1 MRIKALC
8 LLFSGLILIYF
19 MSFGTVIFAVAG
31 SPSVGV
37 GIPIGSLPAD
47 QVNIWNQAVERFV
60 NDLFGLNNDRLIC
73 DGVSYESPSEL
84 AKKVLDVSL
93 ENVVAVSPED
103 ESIDYYFTYLSSADP
118 DESLELTNRIVK
130 AITDS
135 NISIKDNKIYVNTSD
150 YIGAIES
157 LSKEIYSD
165 DPLSTGINISQ
176 QIINGRPHNVTTIK
190 QNAVI
195 SVFDYLDLKY
205 QTFSDINNLTIDTL
219 TLSSEHELN
228 RRLSS
233 YYEPFVITSD
243 NKLYILRG
251 DLYTYS
257 KVSMAHNYLTF
268 CPAHI
273 SDNYTKQ
280 DLVYVSYDYLNY
292 NGHFS
297 FRFHES
303 SGHLYAAVYRSTYS
317 SANNNFIRFQE
328 IWGNPKLGSYP
339 ILFDDFNTQLKVPPS
354 ANVSTTFHNY
364 EFPEDFLL
372 TFVNAADSTDI
383 ISGDDVLSLDTVI
396 SGYFKG
402 TKENI
407 GYQSNTLQTAGNML
421 LGTDNAVVGGDK
433 TIKSELSDLEKS
445 IYVLAQQQ
453 GITYDELLKNMKLF
467 FDNSGSLT
475 IEAAD
480 GIKYSVDS
488 LASQFDKVIGNIE
501 DINGDLAEL
510 LAYLKSLN
518 LNGLDSYI
526 QSIEGT
532 LEDLNQRDKDKS
544 VLLGD
549 CVGTLTDLKDTLNDM
564 DLSGVSGSVKSI
576 DNVISNV
583 IAREEANDRFADEM
597 LAIGLRYGQ
606 GNYKLYDQCKFLL
619 DNLFN
624 YSDRNYPPNFEFYY
638 DSNGDGQQEIYNLID
653 FSFLETY
660 ITNDNMVDKSWW
672 NVPIKVIDL
681 IRYIIA
687 AVCYGLFVMRLIK
700 RLPTFYG
707 NGPLSIFG

>member
-1 MRIKALC
+1 MRIKILC
-8 LLFSGLILIYF
+8 LFFSVLILIYF
-19 MSFGTVIFAVAG
+19 MSFGTVIFAAAG
-31 SPSVGV
+31 VPSVGV
-37 GIPIGSLPAD
+37 GGIPLGSLPVD
-47 QVNIWNQAVERFV
+47 QSNPFHSAVRKFV
-60 NDLFGLNNDRLIC
+60 QDLFSLNGNNPITNQGNRYTPEDLEKDLIERANK
-73 DGVSYESPSEL
+73 DVFLNTVDDSTIQYYLSLADTVPESERSTIYYML
-84 AKKVLDVSL
+84 L
-93 ENVVAVSPED
+93 ENVIMVTEID
-103 ESIDYYFTYLSSADP
+103 ENGNCKINADEYTSALESS
-118 DESLELTNRIVK
+118 
-130 AITDS
+130 
-135 NISIKDNKIYVNTSD
+135 
-150 YIGAIES
+150 
-157 LSKEIYSD
+157 SKKIYSD

-205 QTFSDINNLTIDTL
+205 QTYTDINNLTINTL
-219 TLSSEHELN
+219 TFSSDEELD

-233 YYEPFVITSD
+233 HYEPFVITSD

-273 SDNYTKQ
+273 SDDYTKQ

-297 FRFHES
+297 FRFHEN
-303 SGHLYAAVYRSTYS
+303 SGHLYAAIYRSTYS
-317 SANNNFIRFQE
+317 SSNNNFIRFQE

-364 EFPEDFLL
+364 DFPEDFKI

-396 SGYFKG
+396 VGYFDG

-453 GITYDELLKNMKLF
+453 GINYEDLLKNMKLF

-488 LASQFDKVIGNIE
+488 LASQFDKMIDNIE

-510 LAYLKSLN
+510 LTYLKSLN
-518 LNGLDSYI
+518 LDELDTYI
-526 QSIEGT
+526 QSLEGT
-532 LEDLNQRDKDKS
+532 LNDINERDKDKS
-544 VLLGD
+544 AVLGD
-549 CVGTLTDLKDTLNDM
+549 CVGSLNDIKNALNSL
-564 DLSGVSGSVKSI
+564 DLSGVSSRLESI
-576 DNVISNV
+576 DKAISKAQEV
-583 IAREEANDRFADEM
+583 EAVLDVSEIEN
-597 LAIGLRYGQ
+597 IGT
-606 GNYKLYDQCKFLL
+606 NYFVEKFPFSLPFDLYRLV
-619 DNLFN
+619 
-624 YSDRNYPPNFEFYY
+624 
-638 DSNGDGQQEIYNLID
+638 
-653 FSFLETY
+653 T
-660 ITNDNMVDKSWW
+660 
-672 NVPIKVIDL
+672 
-681 IRYIIA
+681 
-687 AVCYGLFVMRLIK
+687 LFVREPEKPVFTIPIQVDFDVFGLDQKIDEEITLDLTIFSVNGVDIVQVITRFSILVGFVVMLIK
-700 RLPTFYG
+700 QTTKLFV
-707 NGPLSIFG
+707 

>member
-1 MRIKALC
+1 MRIKILC
-8 LLFSGLILIYF
+8 LFFSVLILIYF
-19 MSFGTVIFAVAG
+19 MSFGTVIFAAAG
-31 SPSVGV
+31 APSVGV

-84 AKKVLDVSL
+84 ANKVFDISL
-93 ENVVAVSPED
+93 EKVVAVSVED
-103 ESIDYYFTYLSSADP
+103 ESIDYYFTYLSSDSE
-118 DESLELTNRIVK
+118 DSLELTNRIVK

-150 YIGAIES
+150 YIESVES
-157 LSKEIYSD
+157 LSKEIHSD

-205 QTFSDINNLTIDTL
+205 HTFSDINNFTIDTL
-219 TLSSEHELN
+219 TLSSEHELY

-233 YYEPFVITSD
+233 HYEPFVITSD

-273 SDNYTKQ
+273 SDDYTKQ

-297 FRFHES
+297 FRFHEN
-303 SGHLYAAVYRSTYS
+303 SGHLYAAIYRSTYS
-317 SANNNFIRFQE
+317 SSNNNFIRFQE

-364 EFPEDFLL
+364 DFPEDFKI

-396 SGYFKG
+396 VGYFDG

-453 GITYDELLKNMKLF
+453 GINYEDLLKNMKLF

-488 LASQFDKVIGNIE
+488 LASQFDKMIGNIE

-510 LAYLKSLN
+510 LTYLKSLN
-518 LNGLDSYI
+518 LDELDTYI
-526 QSIEGT
+526 QSLEGT
-532 LEDLNQRDKDKS
+532 LNDINERDKDKS
-544 VLLGD
+544 AVLGD
-549 CVGTLTDLKDTLNDM
+549 CVGSLNDIKNALNSL
-564 DLSGVSGSVKSI
+564 DLSGVSSRLESI
-576 DNVISNV
+576 DKAISKAQEV
-583 IAREEANDRFADEM
+583 EAVLDVSEIEN
-597 LAIGLRYGQ
+597 IGT
-606 GNYKLYDQCKFLL
+606 NYFVEKFPFSLPFDLYRLV
-619 DNLFN
+619 
-624 YSDRNYPPNFEFYY
+624 
-638 DSNGDGQQEIYNLID
+638 
-653 FSFLETY
+653 T
-660 ITNDNMVDKSWW
+660 
-672 NVPIKVIDL
+672 
-681 IRYIIA
+681 
-687 AVCYGLFVMRLIK
+687 LFVREPEKPVFTIPIQVDFDVFGLDQKIDEEITLDLTIFSVNGVDIVQVITRFSILVGFVVMLIK
-700 RLPTFYG
+700 QTTKLFV
-707 NGPLSIFG
+707 